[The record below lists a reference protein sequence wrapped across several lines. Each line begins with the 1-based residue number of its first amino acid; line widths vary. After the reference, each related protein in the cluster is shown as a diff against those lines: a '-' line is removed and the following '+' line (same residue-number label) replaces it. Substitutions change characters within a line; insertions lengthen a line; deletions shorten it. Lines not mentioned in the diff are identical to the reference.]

1 MGKLK
6 RDFLDRLILSFLLE
20 RGVKFLE
27 RPARI
32 TENLKRRDKKKRN
45 SQKNLYNASDMT
57 KKKLRKTYTYLSTCA
72 TDSWPARVSSL
83 HLFRVNQENPIT
95 HSKSFSKLKVHGKA
109 DGCME

>member
-57 KKKLRKTYTYLSTCA
+57 KKNCEKRTRISQHVQQTRGPPAFPLCTYS
-72 TDSWPARVSSL
+72 V
-83 HLFRVNQENPIT
+83 
-95 HSKSFSKLKVHGKA
+95 
-109 DGCME
+109 